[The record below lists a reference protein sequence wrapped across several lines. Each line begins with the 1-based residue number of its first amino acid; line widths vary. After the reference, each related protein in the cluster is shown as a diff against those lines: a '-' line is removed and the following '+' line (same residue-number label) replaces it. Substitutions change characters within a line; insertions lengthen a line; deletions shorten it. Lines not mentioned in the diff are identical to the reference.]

1 MYENDRV
8 LVFLCVYQCVCVL
21 GESMDAWTE
30 GGRVVP
36 VNVIL
41 LYVNET
47 SYTPLGG
54 TPSSSTT
61 EKIHIEDGS
70 YGSHLLSCPEWW
82 RLLNLLTN
90 RHAYTL

>member
-21 GESMDAWTE
+21 SESMDAWTE

-36 VNVIL
+36 VNVNL
-41 LYVNET
+41 LYVNEM
-47 SYTPLGG
+47 SYETPLGG

-61 EKIHIEDGS
+61 EKTHRGWFIWVSSLVLGGS
-70 YGSHLLSCPEWW
+70 THYITSF
-82 RLLNLLTN
+82 
-90 RHAYTL
+90 